1 MNINSIL
8 ETSKDVKADVMR
20 FIDVALYTRMP
31 PCRPSEYLS
40 LKIIDGNGDGTFQI
54 ELWNDIEMRGFGT
67 NKDYIR
73 QYLTYLVVGGF
84 IEVGKYRTMGNLYH
98 YDDRV
103 EVKYSVC
110 KEVNDDPQG
119 DDVWIDVKS
128 KFRFK

>member
-1 MNINSIL
+1 MKTLTINILWNQILIIPLQSKINNMNL
-8 ETSKDVKADVMR
+8 KVVRPKHDVNIYFV
-20 FIDVALYTRMP
+20 
-31 PCRPSEYLS
+31 
-40 LKIIDGNGDGTFQI
+40 IDGNGDGTFQI

-119 DDVWIDVKS
+119 DDVWVDVKS